1 MGLFKT
7 KLLLGTAAI
16 GSGSYY
22 LAGRA
27 TPRQAEAARRPIP
40 TPAHAQS
47 PAAKLSAYDQDEGK
61 FFLVPQPP
69 TELEKNIRVGRTY
82 VIEKVDELDAL
93 LRRGVDKVI
102 AAEHQV
108 ENTVKEIRPK
118 QEPLMPGS
126 LYTAIAALSGSI
138 VSRNRNILFR
148 FATPL
153 LFGVGAGA
161 YFLPE
166 TSRNVGNVLYRWE
179 GQIPGAQRY
188 HDMTVS
194 HAKMGY
200 QAVLD
205 KAEDATHVLSGA
217 VESGKEALEENAGI
231 KLSK

>member
-1 MGLFKT
+1 
-7 KLLLGTAAI
+7 
-16 GSGSYY
+16 
-22 LAGRA
+22 LAGKA
-27 TPRQAEAARRPIP
+27 TPRQAEAARKQVP
-40 TPAHAQS
+40 TPVHAQS
-47 PAAKLSAYDQDEGK
+47 PAAKLSAYDQSEDK
-61 FFLVPQPP
+61 YYLVPQPP
-69 TELEKNIRVGRTY
+69 TDLEKNIRVGRKF

-93 LRRGVDKVI
+93 LRRGVDQVI

-108 ENTVKEIRPK
+108 ESTVKEIRPK
-118 QEPLMPGS
+118 REQLMPGA

-166 TSRNVGNVLYRWE
+166 TSSNVGNVLYRLE
-179 GQIPGAQRY
+179 SRIPGAQRY
-188 HDMTVS
+188 HDMTIS

-205 KAEDATHVLSGA
+205 KVEDAEHMIGGA
-217 VESGKEALEENAGI
+217 VESGKDAIESNSGF